1 VVIVGAGHAMSLF
14 PSFGYKEVTLK
25 QNGKKYNKVTI
36 TQNHKHVYFLV
47 ELMSISCQYMV
58 QLDEENV
65 TLGSSVLVEV
75 V

>member
-1 VVIVGAGHAMSLF
+1 M
-14 PSFGYKEVTLK
+14 E
-25 QNGKKYNKVTI
+25 KKYNKVTI
-36 TQNHKHVYFLV
+36 TENQNHVYFLV
-47 ELMSISCQYMV
+47 ELMPVSCQYIV

>member
-1 VVIVGAGHAMSLF
+1 MPCHFSVV
-14 PSFGYKEVTLK
+14 FGYKKVTLK

-36 TQNHKHVYFLV
+36 TQNQKHVYFLV
-47 ELMSISCQYMV
+47 YIMPVSCQYIV
-58 QLDEENV
+58 QIDEEKV